1 MNNFLIMAL
10 IVGSAVIAIILLL
23 LFWLFR
29 AQAKLKRDYQTLR
42 DSIHV
47 NGNDIAGLCAAALG
61 VDSRIAAVDKRIS
74 ITDGLIDD
82 LAAKISE
89 MEEHYGQAGMGS
101 HDQADHSYSVDINR
115 VRSGASIDELMHDS
129 GLSHDEAAL
138 LVRLHGGRGN
148 R

>member
-1 MNNFLIMAL
+1 IESTV
-10 IVGSAVIAIILLL
+10 IVMILAL
-23 LFWLFR
+23 LFRLFR
-29 AQAKLKRDYQTLR
+29 GLAKLKRDYQSLS
-42 DSIHV
+42 DSVHS

-61 VDSRIAAVDKRIS
+61 VDTRIAAVDKRIT
-74 ITDGLIDD
+74 ITDGLIED

-89 MEEHYGQAGMGS
+89 MEHYGHAGMEYHEQG
-101 HDQADHSYSVDINR
+101 DRSYNIDINK

-138 LVRLHGGRGN
+138 LVRLHGSRGN